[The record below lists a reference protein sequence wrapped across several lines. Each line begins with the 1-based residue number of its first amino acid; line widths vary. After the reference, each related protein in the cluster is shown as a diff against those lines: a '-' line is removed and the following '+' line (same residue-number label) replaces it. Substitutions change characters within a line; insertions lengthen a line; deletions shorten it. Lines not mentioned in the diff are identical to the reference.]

1 MPSGSA
7 RETTVLFADVS
18 GSTKLYETAGDA
30 RALEGIRNCIHKLR
44 QIAELSAGRV
54 VKTMGDAVLVLFASP
69 SEAASAAARMHVAIE
84 SLPPIGGTRL
94 AVRIGFNWGPVIQEQ
109 EDVFGDTVNLAFRI
123 VEQARAGEIL
133 TSEETAG
140 HLVPALRSNARRLHP
155 IQVKGKAVPVVLWEL
170 VWRQSPD
177 VTDMATTRSALKLP
191 TSRLVLKYQGRD
203 LIRRRNSETLVIGR
217 DAGCHLVIEDQKASR
232 QHCTIE
238 KRLDKFIL
246 KDHSTN
252 GTFVTV
258 EGESEIVLQR
268 EDVTLRKRGW
278 ITFGQRRAET
288 TDVVEYECE

>member
-1 MPSGSA
+1 MPTGSA

-30 RALEGIRNCIHKLR
+30 RALEAIRNCIHKLR

-69 SEAASAAARMHVAIE
+69 SEAATAGARMHVAVE
-84 SLPPIGGTRL
+84 SLPPLGDTRFG
-94 AVRIGFNWGPVIQEQ
+94 VRIGFHWGPVIQE
-109 EDVFGDTVNLAFRI
+109 EDDVFGDTVNLAFRI
-123 VEQARAGEIL
+123 VEQARAGQIL

-140 HLVPALRSNARRLHP
+140 QLMPAIRKISRRLHP
-155 IQVKGKAVPVVLWEL
+155 IQVKGKAAPVVLWEL

-177 VTDMATTRSALKLP
+177 VTDMATTRSVLKLP
-191 TSRLVLKYQGRD
+191 LSRLVLKYQGRD
-203 LIRRRNSETLVIGR
+203 IVRRRGSETLVIGR
-217 DAGCHLVIEDQKASR
+217 DAGCHLVIADQKASR

-238 KRLDKFIL
+238 KRLDKFTVQ
-246 KDHSTN
+246 DHSTN

-258 EGESEIVLQR
+258 EGESEIVLQH
-268 EDVTLRKRGW
+268 EAATLRKRGW

-288 TDVVEYECE
+288 VDVVEYVCE